1 VLPLVV
7 AAVLERGERLCEIL
21 YVAALLTLA
30 TRHADLHDVT
40 ALVQAELA
48 PEGHIATTFH
58 RDYLQSKFQGERLL
72 KLYQLLA
79 HSVVRHPCAAVATVR
94 NVFSFETVVD
104 LTLRYPQLFL
114 AFLKIKEAWSTP
126 IFRL

>member
-1 VLPLVV
+1 VL
-7 AAVLERGERLCEIL
+7 A
-21 YVAALLTLA
+21 LA

-48 PEGHIATTFH
+48 PDDHITATFR
-58 RDYLQSKFQGERLL
+58 RDDLQSKFQGVRLL
-72 KLYQLLA
+72 KRRQFLA
-79 HSVVRHPCAAVATVR
+79 HLLVRHPCAAVATVR

-114 AFLKIKEAWSTP
+114 AFLKIKEACCSCN
-126 IFRL
+126 F